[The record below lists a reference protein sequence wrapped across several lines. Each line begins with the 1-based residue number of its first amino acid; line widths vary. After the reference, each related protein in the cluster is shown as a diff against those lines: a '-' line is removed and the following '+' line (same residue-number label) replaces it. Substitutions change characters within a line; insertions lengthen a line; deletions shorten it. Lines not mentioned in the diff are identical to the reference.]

1 MVLAATMQKEGTKSD
16 PVRKGNSG
24 GRQVKLERDM
34 FLSAYCGGGYATW
47 SVYRSALLVGVTG
60 RQH

>member
-1 MVLAATMQKEGTKSD
+1 MKKEGTKSD